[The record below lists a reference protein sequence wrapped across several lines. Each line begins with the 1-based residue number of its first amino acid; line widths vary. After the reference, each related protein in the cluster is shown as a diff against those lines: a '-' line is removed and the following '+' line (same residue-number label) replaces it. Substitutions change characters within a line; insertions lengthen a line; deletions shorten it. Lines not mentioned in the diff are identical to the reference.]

1 MKSTALMTNT
11 ATVLLVDDHAV
22 VRIGLKAILGDD
34 PRITVLGEAA
44 NGAEALSLLE
54 RLRPTVVLV
63 DLRLPGMSGIELCR
77 RIKAFEEPPKILILT
92 SFGDDASM
100 LDSIA
105 AGADGYI
112 LKDFN
117 QTELATAIL
126 IVANGGSFL
135 DPSITRKV
143 MDAALPGVPA
153 DPLKGLAP
161 QEQRILDLIAEG
173 KQNKEIAA
181 KLGLAEGTVRNTL
194 TTIYTKLGVENRI
207 EAVTLWLKRREAA

>member
-1 MKSTALMTNT
+1 MKSPVLLANA

-44 NGAEALSLLE
+44 NGAEALALLE
-54 RLRPTVVLV
+54 HLRPTVVLV
-63 DLRLPGMSGIELCR
+63 DLRLPGMPGIELCR
-77 RIKAFEEPPKILILT
+77 RIKAFEEPPKVLILT
-92 SFGDDASM
+92 SFGDDASV

-135 DPSITRKV
+135 DPSITRTV
-143 MDAALPGVPA
+143 MKAVRPAVPE
-153 DPLKGLAP
+153 DRSRSLAP

-173 KQNKEIAA
+173 KQNKEVAA
-181 KLGLAEGTVRNTL
+181 KLGLAEGTVRNSL
-194 TTIYTKLGVENRI
+194 TTIYTKLGVDNRI
-207 EAVTLWLKRREAA
+207 EAVTVWLKRREAA